1 MVTHK
6 GMQTK
11 VRAKLVFRGV
21 QEDKEPR
28 ADWPTL
34 AKESLKV
41 KMAIASNEGSQ
52 IRALDVRNAYL
63 QGNRLKREI

>member
-6 GMQTK
+6 GMQAK

-41 KMAIASNEGSQ
+41 RMAIANLCGTTYGIEA
-52 IRALDVRNAYL
+52 RRNHIEAEENCL
-63 QGNRLKREI
+63 